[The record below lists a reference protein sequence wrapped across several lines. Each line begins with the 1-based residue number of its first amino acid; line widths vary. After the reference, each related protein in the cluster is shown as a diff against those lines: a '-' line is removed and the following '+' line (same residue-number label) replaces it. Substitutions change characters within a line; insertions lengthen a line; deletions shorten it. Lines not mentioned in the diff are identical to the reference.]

1 MPRPLPVDY
10 LQPGESILRQEGR
23 HGLSVVDE
31 LIGATLLAAL
41 PITAVLVVTL
51 GYFPQWVL
59 PLAVP
64 VCIVVGLFL
73 IGFFIGRFWR
83 VTTSQYT
90 ITDER
95 VYTAWGRLRFQ
106 ISQTTYDKLTDIH
119 VRQGIFG
126 RIYGFGTL
134 RLETAGTGIV
144 LHGVRAPFDVK
155 QTVEDARAAFIRSLV
170 GDVAPKPTFQAADA
184 APRPLQAQ
192 DTVWSSRPAFASF
205 IGNIVGLAVV
215 AVFLAVGGFG
225 ALLAAGP
232 TNGLSFIL
240 PAVILL
246 VLGLSAFG
254 TFVRYRYTFFEIG
267 TRGVVV
273 TRGLLTRQRVETT
286 YTKVTDVTV
295 YQGLLG
301 RILDYGNI
309 TVNTAGSNNAPV
321 VFQGVPRPEQVKQL
335 IDAQRNA

>member
-10 LQPGESILRQEGR
+10 LQPDEGIVRQEGR

-31 LIGATLLAAL
+31 LIWMTILAAL
-41 PITAVLVVTL
+41 PITAVLIATV
-51 GYFPQWVL
+51 GFFPRL
-59 PLAVP
+59 IGPLAVP
-64 VCIVVGLFL
+64 VCTVVGLL
-73 IGFFIGRFWR
+73 LVGFYISRYWR

-90 ITDER
+90 ITDQR

-119 VRQGIFG
+119 VRQGFFG

-144 LHGVRAPFDVK
+144 LHGVRDPFDVK
-155 QTVEDARAAFIRSLV
+155 LTVEDARASFIRSLV
-170 GDVAPKPTFQAADA
+170 GNA
-184 APRPLQAQ
+184 APAPREQAPDATPRLQSQ
-192 DTVWSSRPAFASF
+192 ETIWTSRPAFASF

-215 AVFLAVGGFG
+215 VVALAVGGLG
-225 ALLAAGP
+225 AVLTA
-232 TNGLSFIL
+232 GLSGGWSLLI
-240 PAVILL
+240 PVVL
-246 VLGLSAFG
+246 VLFLAGSAFS
-254 TFVRYRYTFFEIG
+254 TFVRFRYTFFEVG

-295 YQGLLG
+295 YQGVLG

-321 VFQGVPRPEQVKQL
+321 VFQGVPDPEAVKRL
-335 IDAQRNA
+335 IDEQRDA